1 MIDTAGGSTS
11 APAGDVEI
19 PASPAPHIVHLAE
32 RCPGNPHPFDTVTLR
47 KHATIQMGIASAFA
61 TQAAAGD
68 EGRMQAGLAFE
79 FLRYGIEAWTFPD
92 PVTEPLDRAVIERWL
107 PFENG
112 GLEVV
117 EAASALYG
125 SDVLAPFVRR
135 FSRSS
140 PAGPADHLTSATNGS
155 GRTPRRRS
163 K

>member
-32 RCPGNPHPFDTVTLR
+32 RCEGNPHLFDVVTLR
-47 KHATIQMGIASAFA
+47 KHATIPMGIAVAVVVNH
-61 TQAAAGD
+61 AAGD
-68 EGRMQAGLAFE
+68 EPRAQAGLAVE
-79 FLRYGIEAWTFPD
+79 FLRYGIEAWTFPE
-92 PVTEPLDRAVIERWL
+92 PVTEPLDRAIIERWL
-107 PFENG
+107 PYENG

-135 FSRSS
+135 FSKPS

-163 K
+163 R